1 MNNIPAFSPDWNE
14 GRFFDLWMF
23 VHLLAGIAGG
33 FVNVF
38 FGLTNAQV
46 VLLGLLLM
54 ALWEVGE
61 LAIGV
66 FESPM
71 NRFVDIIVG
80 LAGIA
85 SALWLAPHLA
95 PMAQRAIFAVTTA
108 MALVGMTL
116 GVRDYKRRKAAQQ
129 GPVEGGAEP

>member
-1 MNNIPAFSPDWNE
+1 MKNIPAFSPDWNE

-54 ALWEVGE
+54 VLWELGE

-71 NRFVDIIVG
+71 NRFVDIVVG

-95 PMAQRAIFAVTTA
+95 SMVQGVIFAVTTA

-116 GVRDYKRRKAAQQ
+116 GVRDYRRRKAAQER
-129 GPVEGGAEP
+129 PAEGGAER

>member
-1 MNNIPAFSPDWNE
+1 MRNIPNVSPDWNE

-38 FGLTNAQV
+38 FGLTNTQV

-80 LAGIA
+80 LAGIM

-95 PMAQRAIFAVTTA
+95 SLGQRVVFAVTTT

-116 GVRDYKRRKAAQQ
+116 GVRDYRRREAAQQ
-129 GPVEGGAEP
+129 RPAEGGTKR

>member
-1 MNNIPAFSPDWNE
+1 MKNIPALSPDWNE

-38 FGLTNAQV
+38 FGLTNTQV

-54 ALWEVGE
+54 ALWEIGE

-71 NRFVDIIVG
+71 NRFIDIVVG
-80 LAGIA
+80 LVGIMA
-85 SALWLAPHLA
+85 ALWMAPHVA
-95 PMAQRAIFAVTTA
+95 PMAQRGIFAVTTSL
-108 MALVGMTL
+108 ALVGMTL
-116 GVRDYKRRKAAQQ
+116 GIRDYRRRKAAAH
-129 GPVEGGAEP
+129 P

>member
-1 MNNIPAFSPDWNE
+1 MKNIPAFSPDWNE

-23 VHLLAGIAGG
+23 VHVLAGIAGG

-46 VLLGLLLM
+46 ILLGLLLM

-61 LAIGV
+61 LSIGV

-71 NRFVDIIVG
+71 NRFIDIVVG
-80 LAGIA
+80 LVGIMI
-85 SALWLAPHLA
+85 ALWMAPHVA
-95 PMAQRAIFAVTTA
+95 PMAQRGIFAVTTSL
-108 MALVGMTL
+108 ALIGMTL
-116 GVRDYKRRKAAQQ
+116 GIRDYKRRKAAAQAQQ
-129 GPVEGGAEP
+129 HP

>member
-1 MNNIPAFSPDWNE
+1 MKNIPAFSPDWNE

-54 ALWEVGE
+54 VLWELGE

-71 NRFVDIIVG
+71 NRFVDILVG

-85 SALWLAPHLA
+85 SALWLAPHLSSLV
-95 PMAQRAIFAVTTA
+95 QGVIFAVTTA

-116 GVRDYKRRKAAQQ
+116 GVRDYRRRKAAQER
-129 GPVEGGAEP
+129 PTEGGAER